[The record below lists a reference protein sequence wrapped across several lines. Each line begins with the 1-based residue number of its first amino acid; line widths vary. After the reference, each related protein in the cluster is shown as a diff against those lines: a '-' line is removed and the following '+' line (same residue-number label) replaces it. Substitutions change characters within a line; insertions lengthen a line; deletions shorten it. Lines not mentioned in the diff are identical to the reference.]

1 MATSVAEGDVIDSV
15 IHNGKALESEV
26 IGIYESPRDPST
38 SLIIGF
44 NFLGKRKKKKKKEL
58 TEHNLLEG

>member
-15 IHNGKALESEV
+15 IHNGKVLESEV

-44 NFLGKRKKKKKKEL
+44 NFLGKRKKNSQS
-58 TEHNLLEG
+58 TIY